1 MTAFRTGATIAILV
15 SFVVAACQGSASV
28 PTTPPATDVV
38 SPGPSAT
45 SEPTATP
52 EVTTNPADI
61 PAGVVLFHRTGT
73 DDIEHYFTI
82 KTDGTNETPLYTAES
97 CECARWS
104 ADFSQVYSVDATGHG
119 TWSLKTVQPDG
130 SDAIVLEPP
139 IETLNVFMGWSSR
152 DGGRI
157 AVPGMD
163 ATDPSRSGL
172 YLAAPDLSA
181 MELVTPLLEGWLAVE
196 PFGFSPD
203 GSRIVFFAETGP
215 QGGITHAGDVHVINS
230 DGSGLRQLN
239 PPASGTAYTGMP
251 VISISPDGR
260 QAAFAADDAVWV
272 VDLDGGD
279 ARMITPR
286 ADFVWAVG
294 WSPTGEWITYTRF
307 HGSTTAVA
315 LIRPDGSDD
324 RDITALD
331 ESDEAN
337 AAVWS
342 PDGAYLLVP
351 RDGAGGSDEQRD
363 LWILDTEGN
372 WISQVTHEPSTYGTY
387 SWAPAP
393 DS

>member
-1 MTAFRTGATIAILV
+1 
-15 SFVVAACQGSASV
+15 
-28 PTTPPATDVV
+28 
-38 SPGPSAT
+38 
-45 SEPTATP
+45 
-52 EVTTNPADI
+52 
-61 PAGVVLFHRTGT
+61 
-73 DDIEHYFTI
+73 
-82 KTDGTNETPLYTAES
+82 
-97 CECARWS
+97 
-104 ADFSQVYSVDATGHG
+104 
-119 TWSLKTVQPDG
+119 
-130 SDAIVLEPP
+130 
-139 IETLNVFMGWSSR
+139 
-152 DGGRI
+152 
-157 AVPGMD
+157 
-163 ATDPSRSGL
+163 
-172 YLAAPDLSA
+172 
-181 MELVTPLLEGWLAVE
+181 
-196 PFGFSPD
+196 
-203 GSRIVFFAETGP
+203 
-215 QGGITHAGDVHVINS
+215 
-230 DGSGLRQLN
+230 
-239 PPASGTAYTGMP
+239 
-251 VISISPDGR
+251 
-260 QAAFAADDAVWV
+260 
-272 VDLDGGD
+272 
-279 ARMITPR
+279 MITPR